1 MLDHFHIFHRGGIV
15 LWSKAFVS
23 TPSPV
28 RQIITQALI
37 EPSTNHSNQ
46 QDAQSLHLG
55 AYSVQWRLSN
65 DLGLVFAVAYQRILQ
80 LTYINELLEAVQSLF
95 LSLYAPLISNVLNPS
110 SSITFSQGFMS
121 VFEGWESQFMRL
133 LKELESGANSQSRAK
148 KLISDRNQS
157 AIQRAEVERM
167 SDSSQLPAT
176 ASTTAT
182 DSETIARNI
191 AALKARR
198 RKPTGSKASSR
209 SGTDTE
215 TGGPKPQQARR
226 KWDDGMMSAQD
237 ISQYDYSE
245 DLDLPEASS
254 SFKNMI
260 DDNALGIRNKEGV
273 YEVADY
279 EDKKESSSGIFTR
292 FLNNLPFIGR
302 SNTSPTLTSDELT
315 PILQQMQTQLL
326 KKNVARSVGEEIC
339 DKLGVELLGRKR
351 DGTSLRELV
360 REALSTSLRQ
370 ILTPRTSVDLLMEV
384 RRRQSG
390 KPYVMTFVG
399 VNGVGKSTNLAKVAF
414 WLLQNRLKV
423 LIAACDTF
431 RSGAV
436 EQLRTH
442 VRNLSSLDQPNGMV
456 ELFEKGYG
464 KDAAGIAKAAIAH
477 AKTNGFD
484 VVLID
489 TAGRMQ
495 DNEPLMRALGKLV
508 SVNEPD
514 KVIFVGE
521 ALVGNEA
528 VDQLQ
533 GFNTSLQKFSGPIS
547 RSLDGMILTKFDT
560 IDDQVGAAVSM
571 TFVTRQPIWF
581 VGTGQTYTDLRV
593 LRVGHVVEALMRE

>member
-28 RQIITQALI
+28 RQIISQALI

-95 LSLYAPLISNVLNPS
+95 LSLYAPLINNVLNPS
-110 SSITFSQGFMS
+110 SSIAFSKGFMS
-121 VFEGWESQFMRL
+121 VFEGWENRFMCL
-133 LKELESGANSQSRAK
+133 LKELEAGANSQSRAK
-148 KLISDRNQS
+148 KLISDHHQS

-167 SDSSQLPAT
+167 SDNSQR
-176 ASTTAT
+176 STTAT

-226 KWDDGMMSAQD
+226 KWDDGTMSAQD

-245 DLDLPEASS
+245 DVDIPAASNS
-254 SFKNMI
+254 IKNLI

-279 EDKKESSSGIFTR
+279 EDKKELTGGIFAR

-302 SNTSPTLTSDELT
+302 SNTSPTLTSAELN

-326 KKNVARSVGEEIC
+326 KKNVARSVAEEIC
-339 DKLGVELLGRKR
+339 DKLGVELLGKKR

-360 REALSTSLRQ
+360 RDALSTSLRQ

-390 KPYVMTFVG
+390 KPYVITFVG

-414 WLLQNRLKV
+414 WLLQNRLRV

-442 VRNLSSLDQPNGMV
+442 VRNLSSIDQPNGMV

-477 AKTNGFD
+477 AETNGFD

-495 DNEPLMRALGKLV
+495 DNEPLMRALGKLI

-533 GFNTSLQKFSGPIS
+533 GFNTSIQKFSGPIS

>member
-28 RQIITQALI
+28 RQIISQALI
-37 EPSTNHSNQ
+37 EPSANHSTQ

-55 AYSVQWRLSN
+55 AYSIQWRLSN

-80 LTYINELLEAVQSLF
+80 LTYINDLLEAVQSLF
-95 LSLYAPLISNVLNPS
+95 LSLYAPLINNVLNPS
-110 SSITFSQGFMS
+110 SSIAFSKGFMS
-121 VFEGWESQFMRL
+121 VFKGWDSQFMRL

-148 KLISDRNQS
+148 KLISDHHQS
-157 AIQRAEVERM
+157 AIQRAEIERM
-167 SDSSQLPAT
+167 SDNSQLPAT

-226 KWDDGMMSAQD
+226 KWKDGTMSAQD

-245 DLDLPEASS
+245 DVDIPAGSNSMKHL
-254 SFKNMI
+254 I

-279 EDKKESSSGIFTR
+279 EDNKHSTGGIFAR
-292 FLNNLPFIGR
+292 FLNNIPFIGR
-302 SNTSPTLTSDELT
+302 SNASPTLTSAELT
-315 PILQQMQTQLL
+315 PIIQQMQTQLL
-326 KKNVARSVGEEIC
+326 KKNVARSVAEEIC
-339 DKLGVELLGRKR
+339 DKLGAELLGRKR
-351 DGTSLRELV
+351 DGTSLQELV

-390 KPYVMTFVG
+390 KPYVITFVG

-414 WLLQNRLKV
+414 WLLQNRLRV

-581 VGTGQTYTDLRV
+581 VGTGQTYTDLRD
-593 LRVGHVVEALMRE
+593 RKSVV